1 MNIATKDDLY
11 HHRVKTLDTER
22 FFGQFFTSLSDNSFD
37 MYFFFFIV
45 CLQALFSDQSLENSE
60 KIIATTQTAIYQ
72 EEMEDFIK
80 PHTLQDYSMDH
91 FLPPTKRTL
100 SKALS
105 SQVKRRDKNA
115 PWAFTKVFH
124 CVCIVVLL
132 TCNLKSVC
140 FKQNFFQLY
149 RVSSEN
155 VEYLGF

>member
-1 MNIATKDDLY
+1 
-11 HHRVKTLDTER
+11 
-22 FFGQFFTSLSDNSFD
+22 
-37 MYFFFFIV
+37 MYFFIV

-80 PHTLQDYSMDH
+80 PHTLQDYSIDH

-124 CVCIVVLL
+124 CVCIVV
-132 TCNLKSVC
+132 V
-140 FKQNFFQLY
+140 F
-149 RVSSEN
+149 
-155 VEYLGF
+155 YL

>member
-1 MNIATKDDLY
+1 
-11 HHRVKTLDTER
+11 
-22 FFGQFFTSLSDNSFD
+22 
-37 MYFFFFIV
+37 MYFFIV

-80 PHTLQDYSMDH
+80 PHTLQDYSIDH

-124 CVCIVVLL
+124 CLYRCCFLL
-132 TCNLKSVC
+132 VILSMCALSK
-140 FKQNFFQLY
+140 KFFQLY
-149 RVSSEN
+149 RVSSKN
-155 VEYLGF
+155 LEYLGF